1 MYPIDRREIKAQAR
15 ERMRIARPSPLA
27 VGAAYFIITWL
38 IGLVAARLQ
47 GTTFSF
53 DWELFEVTG
62 DFVNAMTLYPERI
75 TGVYQLLVMAIEV
88 VSLVIGVGMTLYAL
102 RVMRGEK
109 AGVGDLFDGFGLFF
123 KIVWLNLVMS
133 VYVFLWSLLLIVP
146 GIIAAIRY
154 SMAPY
159 YLAENQDI
167 SAGEALRRS
176 KASME
181 GHKMGF
187 FSLVVSFVGWS
198 MLALLL
204 EMYLGEVN
212 YVLGI
217 VASLAVQVWVAAY
230 QNGAV
235 AVFYRS
241 ISEENGVNRA
251 FEDMM
256 GIFAEMG
263 MDAETLERM
272 RAEQNRQQNGEA
284 SQPDAE
290 KDLQEEDEQKLE

>member
-1 MYPIDRREIKAQAR
+1 MMLGSYYYKTKAKQALKGSWQNA
-15 ERMRIARPSPLA
+15 MLVAFFSGILGTALQVLQIALLPSQYSFASVEKYAEALLQVPQQHWLIMLA
-27 VGAAYFIITWL
+27 VSLLALVLSPVLGVGCNHYFVELTRKNDLGFAGLFSRIR
-38 IGLVAARLQ
+38 LVAKAL
-47 GTTFSF
+47 
-53 DWELFEVTG
+53 W
-62 DFVNAMTLYPERI
+62 LYLR
-75 TGVYQLLVMAIEV
+75 MAVQI
-88 VSLVIGVGMTLYAL
+88 
-102 RVMRGEK
+102 
-109 AGVGDLFDGFGLFF
+109 
-123 KIVWLNLVMS
+123 
-133 VYVFLWSLLLIVP
+133 FLWSLLLIVP

-241 ISEENGVNRA
+241 VSEENGVNRA

-256 GIFAEMG
+256 GIFAQMG

-272 RAEQNRQQNGEA
+272 RAEQNRQQNGNA
-284 SQPDAE
+284 PKPDAE
-290 KDLQEEDEQKLE
+290 KDLQEEDEQELE

>member
-1 MYPIDRREIKAQAR
+1 MMLGSYYYKTKAKQALKGSWQNAMLVAFFSGILGTALQVLQIVLLPSQYSFASVEKYAEAVLQVPR
-15 ERMRIARPSPLA
+15 QHWLILLAVSLLALVLSPVLGVGCNHYFVELTRKNDLGFAGLFSRMR
-27 VGAAYFIITWL
+27 
-38 IGLVAARLQ
+38 LVAKAL
-47 GTTFSF
+47 
-53 DWELFEVTG
+53 W
-62 DFVNAMTLYPERI
+62 LYLR
-75 TGVYQLLVMAIEV
+75 MAVQI
-88 VSLVIGVGMTLYAL
+88 
-102 RVMRGEK
+102 
-109 AGVGDLFDGFGLFF
+109 
-123 KIVWLNLVMS
+123 
-133 VYVFLWSLLLIVP
+133 FLWSLLLIVP

-159 YLAENQDI
+159 YLAENQEI

-272 RAEQNRQQNGEA
+272 RAEQNRQQNGNEP
-284 SQPDAE
+284 QPDAE

>member
-1 MYPIDRREIKAQAR
+1 MMLGSYYYKTKAKQALKGSWQNAMLVAFFSGILGTALQVLQIALLPSQYSFASVEKYAEAVLQVPR
-15 ERMRIARPSPLA
+15 QHWLILLAVSLLALVLSPVLGVGCNHYFVELTRKNDLGFAGLFSRMR
-27 VGAAYFIITWL
+27 
-38 IGLVAARLQ
+38 LVAKAL
-47 GTTFSF
+47 
-53 DWELFEVTG
+53 W
-62 DFVNAMTLYPERI
+62 LYLR
-75 TGVYQLLVMAIEV
+75 MAVQI
-88 VSLVIGVGMTLYAL
+88 
-102 RVMRGEK
+102 
-109 AGVGDLFDGFGLFF
+109 
-123 KIVWLNLVMS
+123 
-133 VYVFLWSLLLIVP
+133 FLWSLLLFVP

-159 YLAENQDI
+159 YLAENQEI

-217 VASLAVQVWVAAY
+217 VANLAVQVWVAAY

-241 ISEENGVNRA
+241 VSEENGVNRA

-272 RAEQNRQQNGEA
+272 RAEQNRQQNGAA
-284 SQPDAE
+284 STGEEKPAE
-290 KDLQEEDEQKLE
+290 PNDDELD